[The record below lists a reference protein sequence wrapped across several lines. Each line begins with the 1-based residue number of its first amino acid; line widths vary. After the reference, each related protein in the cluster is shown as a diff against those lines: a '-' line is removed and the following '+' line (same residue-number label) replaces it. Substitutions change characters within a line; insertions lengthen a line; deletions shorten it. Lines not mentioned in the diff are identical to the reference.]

1 MITLVLDKY
10 HIGFINETPCI
21 MLGHNF
27 KESILD
33 HPYYGTS
40 NVIEDLKKNYGYAMG
55 HVVLKDNEISFV
67 KENNVTKKMIITNN
81 VKSSASLVTSF

>member
-1 MITLVLDKY
+1 
-10 HIGFINETPCI
+10 

-55 HVVLKDNEISFV
+55 HVVLKDSELQFV
-67 KENNVTKKMIITNN
+67 KENNVTKKMIITTQ
-81 VKSSASLVTSF
+81 VRSSASLVTSF